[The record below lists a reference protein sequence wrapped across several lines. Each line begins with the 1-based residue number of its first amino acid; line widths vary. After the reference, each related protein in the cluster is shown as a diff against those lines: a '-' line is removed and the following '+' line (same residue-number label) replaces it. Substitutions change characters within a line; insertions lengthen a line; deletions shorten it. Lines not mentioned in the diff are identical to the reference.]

1 VLADEPLQTALTD
14 AVTFGQLP
22 LGRARG
28 EGRDELSGVGLAE
41 PIIDPPLAGTHGRG
55 PDTMSRLAELR
66 LRLSNLRHR
75 ADQRICEVP
84 VF

>member
-28 EGRDELSGVGLAE
+28 EGRYVIALTSEFARSWRFE
-41 PIIDPPLAGTHGRG
+41 
-55 PDTMSRLAELR
+55 
-66 LRLSNLRHR
+66 
-75 ADQRICEVP
+75 
-84 VF
+84 